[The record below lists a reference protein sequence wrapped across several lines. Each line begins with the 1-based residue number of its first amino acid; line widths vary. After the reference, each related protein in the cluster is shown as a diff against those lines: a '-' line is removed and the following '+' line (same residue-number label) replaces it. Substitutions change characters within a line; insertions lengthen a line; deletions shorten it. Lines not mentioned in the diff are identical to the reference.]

1 MDNNANVPVPIH
13 TDKPLVV
20 TLGAPLHAGQDF
32 LNAFSLEHDLHILP
46 ASNRTETIS
55 LLADLITNLKG
66 RPISALLIRMG
77 TPPYEPFDAELLGAL
92 VPGCRVIASASA
104 GYNEFDVDWM
114 TRSGIYF
121 CNTVIAVSEATA
133 DMAMWLILS
142 VLRNT
147 INAERNARSGK
158 WRTGLPVARD
168 PRVLRLGIVGCGA
181 IGRHLVRKARV
192 FGMQIVY
199 HNRRRLAEGVER
211 ELGLGDGAYYEDLKE
226 MLGAVD
232 VVSVNCPLNE
242 QTKGLL
248 GREEFKA
255 MKDGVFLVNT
265 ARGAIVDEDALIEAL
280 ESGKVMRAGLDVFT
294 GEPVVNSYFLESEK
308 VVLQP
313 HMGGLTDVAFRD
325 AEREAFENIRAFFR
339 TGKPNSPVNEPVQR
353 SE

>member
-1 MDNNANVPVPIH
+1 MEHHDLNIPTN
-13 TDKPLVV
+13 TGKPLVV
-20 TLGAPLHAGQDF
+20 SLGAPLHARQDF
-32 LNAFSLEHDLHILP
+32 LDAFSDDHDLHILP
-46 ASNRTETIS
+46 ASNRTETIA
-55 LLADLITNLKG
+55 LLAKLISSLQG

-77 TPPYEPFDAELLGAL
+77 TPPYEPFDAELLGSL
-92 VPGCRVIASASA
+92 VPAGCRIIASASA

-121 CNTVIAVSEATA
+121 CNTVNAVSEATA
-133 DMAMWLILS
+133 DMAIWLILS

-147 INAERNARSGK
+147 GNAERNARSGK
-158 WRTGLPVARD
+158 WRAGLPVARD
-168 PRVLRLGIVGCGA
+168 PRGLKLGIVGCGA

-192 FGMQIVY
+192 FGMTVVY
-199 HNRRRLAEGVER
+199 HNRRRLAEEVER
-211 ELGLGDGAYYEDLKE
+211 ELGLSDVAYYGELKE
-226 MLGAVD
+226 MLREVD

-242 QTKGLL
+242 QTKGLI
-248 GREEFKA
+248 GREEFEV

-265 ARGAIVDEDALIEAL
+265 ARGAIVDEDAVIEAL
-280 ESGKVMRAGLDVFT
+280 EHGKVTRAGLDVFT
-294 GEPVVNSYFLESEK
+294 GEPTVNPYFLRSDK

-313 HMGGLTDVAFRD
+313 HMGGLTDIALRD